1 MHALPDLKRTAN
13 ASAFGLLP
21 NRWDAAALVL
31 IVGMVT
37 MMAIGFEQTTAPMA
51 TLSEHPVSLSPA
63 MLPEYALRTTLRPS
77 AAGFRPPLSSRWM
90 MAQAVRQ
97 AVA

>member
-31 IVGMVT
+31 IVGMVA

-51 TLSEHPVSLSPA
+51 TLSEHPVSLRA
-63 MLPEYALRTTLRPS
+63 C
-77 AAGFRPPLSSRWM
+77 
-90 MAQAVRQ
+90 
-97 AVA
+97 